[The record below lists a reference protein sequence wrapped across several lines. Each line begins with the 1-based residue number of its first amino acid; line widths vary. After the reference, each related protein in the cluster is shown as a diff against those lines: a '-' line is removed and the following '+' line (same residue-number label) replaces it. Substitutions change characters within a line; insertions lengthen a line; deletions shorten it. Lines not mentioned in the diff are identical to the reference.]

1 MKKKAIV
8 LGAGGFIGHHLAKSL
23 VNEGFWVRGVD
34 QKKPRF
40 EETDCQDFC
49 R

>member
-23 VNEGFWVRGVD
+23 VNEGFWVWSRSKETPL
-34 QKKPRF
+34 KKLIAKIF
-40 EETDCQDFC
+40 W
-49 R
+49 